1 MEPWK
6 KLGVLEVWYSRIS
19 RIPKLAL
26 FQPYK
31 ALPPCLETEKLQ
43 RRRFTVDHPNN
54 DSVGFQSLGRGAAP
68 EKCIECMLRKTGA
81 LLEHPGTLL
90 ELPWSI
96 AGTWLESCWNIC
108 WNLRNLAGT
117 FLES

>member
-68 EKCIECMLRKTGA
+68 EKCMLRKTGA